1 MKKNS
6 VLTGIKGLLT
16 PYQWSR
22 QLDYEKEKLKET
34 SKQLNKFENN
44 LIKGQKIRSKN
55 ISQEAK
61 QNKKILLDQAKS
73 LKKINPSIKR
83 KELASKLEKFSMDY
97 KKVGLS
103 RAYSFSHIYKEILK

>member
-16 PYQWSR
+16 SYQWSR
-22 QLDYEKEKLKET
+22 QHDYEKEKLK
-34 SKQLNKFENN
+34 KFENN

-55 ISQEAK
+55 ITQEAK
-61 QNKKILLDQAKS
+61 QNKKILLDESKR
-73 LKKINPSIKR
+73 LKKINPLIKR

-103 RAYSFSHIYKEILK
+103 RPYSFSHIYKEILK